1 MRPMAGS
8 QEAMDDLRRILA
20 GRSSF
25 YEKADLV
32 FDTSAQDLAAS
43 FAALRQR
50 LRQTL
55 GLPV

>member
-1 MRPMAGS
+1 MAGS